1 LYLRDAGGG
10 TLKSYRLDL
19 LYKWSSGKGFIV
31 TPRNKI
37 KWEENYAGDMK
48 KVQENESYLLVN
60 LFYNVDERGRV
71 VNTGFSINTNSSDKE
86 MIEEIKRVIKTCWIE
101 YPDSPE
107 SLNYRI
113 AGILSTF
120 TGIKE
125 WKFLEGS

>member
-1 LYLRDAGGG
+1 M
-10 TLKSYRLDL
+10 KSYRLDL

-31 TPRNKI
+31 TPRSKI

-60 LFYNVDERGRV
+60 LFYNIDEEGNV
-71 VNTGFSINTNSSDKE
+71 TNMGFSINTNSSDKE
-86 MIEEIKRVIKTCWIE
+86 MLEEIKKVIKTSWIE
-101 YPDSPE
+101 YPDSPD

-113 AGILSTF
+113 AGTLSAF